1 MWNLVPFLS
10 RKVYDHSA
18 MSGSVTVDT
27 VLVRAL
33 DVIDARA
40 GELLVRIHTI
50 NVLSPGQLRLLAFTT
65 SPSPDSP
72 ETDFVLTSPVIA
84 QATLETAS
92 VGQLVRVALT
102 SGFGSHLRLVLRAV
116 VAAGA
121 QSHKAT
127 LSAALA
133 LRERP

>member
-10 RKVYDHSA
+10 RKAYDFSA

-33 DVIDARA
+33 DVVDMRL
-40 GELLVRIHTI
+40 GQLLVRVHAI
-50 NVLSPGQLRLLAFTT
+50 NVLSPGQLSLLAFST

-72 ETDFVLTSPVIA
+72 EADFV
-84 QATLETAS
+84 ATISTAFAPLETAS
-92 VGQLVRVALT
+92 TGALVRVGLIA
-102 SGFGSHLRLVLRAV
+102 GFGSHLRLVLRAV
-116 VAAGA
+116 VASGA
-121 QSHKAT
+121 QTHRAT

-133 LRERP
+133 LRARP